1 MTRVTLQVTIFT
13 KIIIENGG
21 IGMTLVQEAYSLIQK
36 QPEENIK
43 LIIELL
49 KKLNTGSFTIEDI
62 LQEKKDNENIY
73 EGREIGFLS
82 DDFISISPD
91 FDICLDGLEDYV

>member
-1 MTRVTLQVTIFT
+1 
-13 KIIIENGG
+13 
-21 IGMTLVQEAYSLIQK
+21 MTLVQEAYSLIQK